1 MEVIMQN
8 QLETQS
14 VQPKQSLFSLFKQ
27 ALSSNEQQDLTQ
39 GSIGKAA
46 FLLSVPMVLEMMME
60 SVFAITDIF
69 FVSALGPAAISVV
82 GLTEAVITLL
92 YAVAIGLGMAVTATV
107 ARRVGEK
114 NIEGANQVAAQTI
127 WIGLGVAL
135 AVGIPGSIYAIDI
148 LHLMGA
154 TAEVASMGEGYT
166 AVMLGG
172 CSSILFLFLFNA
184 IFRGAGDAKIAMKS
198 LWLASGINIVL
209 DPILIFGWG
218 PFPEMGLTGAAV
230 ATTIGRSI
238 GVLYQ
243 LYHLF
248 SINGKIQIFFH
259 KLKIDLAVIGGILK
273 VSLGGVLQ
281 FLIATA
287 SWVFLVRIVS
297 HFGSDAVAGYTI
309 AIRIVM
315 FTMLPA
321 WGLSNA
327 AATLVGQNLGA
338 KQATRAEI
346 SVWAITKYNL
356 TFMLT
361 VALTFYFFSASIIAL
376 FSDSS
381 AVIQSGTQCLQ
392 FVAYGYGFYAVGM
405 TLIQAFNGAG
415 DTMTP
420 TIINFICY
428 WLLQIPLAYW
438 LAINLKMGPSGVFA
452 AIPLASLFIAMLA
465 FLVFRKGRW
474 KSKQV

>member
-1 MEVIMQN
+1 MQN
-8 QLETQS
+8 QSSTSSEQT
-14 VQPKQSLFSLFKQ
+14 KQSIYSLFKQ
-27 ALSSNEQQDLTQ
+27 SLSSDNQQDLTQ

-46 FLLSVPMVLEMMME
+46 FLLSVPMVLEMIME
-60 SVFAITDIF
+60 SIFAITDIF
-69 FVSALGPAAISVV
+69 FVSALGPEAISVV

-114 NIEGANQVAAQTI
+114 NIDGANQVATQTL

-135 AVGIPGSIYAIDI
+135 MVGIPGSIYAVEI

-154 TAEVASMGEGYT
+154 AQDVAIMGEGYT
-166 AVMLGG
+166 SVMLGG
-172 CSSILFLFLFNA
+172 CVSILFLFLFNA

-230 ATTIGRSI
+230 ATTIGRSV

-248 SINGKIQIFFH
+248 SVSGKIQLFIH
-259 KLKIDLAVIGGILK
+259 KLKLDLAVVAGILK
-273 VSLGGVLQ
+273 VSVGGVLQ

-338 KQATRAEI
+338 KQAARAEV

-356 TFMLT
+356 VFMLT
-361 VALTFYFFSASIIAL
+361 VAFAFYFFSASIIGL
-376 FSDSS
+376 FSDN
-381 AVIQSGTQCLQ
+381 AKVIEYGTQCLE

-405 TLIQAFNGAG
+405 TLVQAFNGAG

-420 TIINFICY
+420 TVINFVCY

-438 LAINLKMGPSGVFA
+438 LAISLNIGPAGVFA
-452 AIPLASLFIAMLA
+452 AIPLASLFIAILA
-465 FLVFRKGRW
+465 WVFFRSGRW
-474 KSKQV
+474 KTKQV

>member
-1 MEVIMQN
+1 MRN
-8 QLETQS
+8 HSNTQS
-14 VQPKQSLFSLFKQ
+14 EQPKQSLYSLFKQ
-27 ALSSNEQQDLTQ
+27 ALSSDNQQDLTQ

-114 NIEGANQVAAQTI
+114 NIAGANQVAVQTI

-135 AVGIPGSIYAIDI
+135 AVGIPGSIYAVDI

-154 TAEVASMGEGYT
+154 TEDVAIMGHGYT

-172 CSSILFLFLFNA
+172 CVSILFLFLFNA

-238 GVLYQ
+238 GVMYQ

-248 SINGKIQIFFH
+248 SISGKIQLYIH
-259 KLKIDLAVIGGILK
+259 KLQLDLAVIVGILK

-338 KQATRAEI
+338 KQATRAEV
-346 SVWAITKYNL
+346 SVWTITKYNL
-356 TFMLT
+356 AFMLT
-361 VALTFYFFSASIIAL
+361 VALAFYFFSANIISL
-376 FSDSS
+376 FTDSKS
-381 AVIQSGTQCLQ
+381 VIEYGTQCLQ

-405 TLIQAFNGAG
+405 TLVQAFNGAG

-420 TIINFICY
+420 TVINFVCY
-428 WLLQIPLAYW
+428 WLLQIPMAYW
-438 LAINLKMGPSGVFA
+438 LAISLKIGPAGVFA
-452 AIPLASLFIAMLA
+452 AIPLASLFIAFLA
-465 FLVFRKGRW
+465 FIVFRKGRW
-474 KSKQV
+474 KTKQI